1 MQVSSVNNQQQNF
14 GMAFTKMGDG
24 AVEALKKLL
33 KEKDVAKLQ
42 ELIDSQKANKNV
54 DIFLYT
60 VGSSDSTR
68 LGANIFPKSPS
79 KTGILMKQPSEG
91 ILEMLR
97 SPIHFVESLCKK
109 ADKMSAKID
118 AEAKLNNAIDLISK
132 NN

>member
-1 MQVSSVNNQQQNF
+1 MQVDSVNNQQQSF

-24 AVEALKKLL
+24 AVDALKKRV
-33 KEKDVAKLQ
+33 KQKDLAKLQ
-42 ELIDSQKANKNV
+42 ELIDSQKTNKNV

-60 VGSSDSTR
+60 VGGHDSTR

-79 KTGILMKQPSEG
+79 STNILMKQPCEG
-91 ILEMLR
+91 LLEMLR

-118 AEAKLNNAIDLISK
+118 AEAKLNNAIDSFGK
-132 NN
+132 

>member
-1 MQVSSVNNQQQNF
+1 MQVSSVNNQQQSF

-24 AVEALKKLL
+24 AVEALKKRL
-33 KEKDVAKLQ
+33 KGKDIAKLQ

-79 KTGILMKQPSEG
+79 QTGILMKQPSEG

-109 ADKMSAKID
+109 ADKMSAK
-118 AEAKLNNAIDLISK
+118 NASRRLK
-132 NN
+132 T

>member
-24 AVEALKKLL
+24 AVEALKKRL

-97 SPIHFVESLCKK
+97 SP
-109 ADKMSAKID
+109 KIGR
-118 AEAKLNNAIDLISK
+118 AHV
-132 NN
+132 